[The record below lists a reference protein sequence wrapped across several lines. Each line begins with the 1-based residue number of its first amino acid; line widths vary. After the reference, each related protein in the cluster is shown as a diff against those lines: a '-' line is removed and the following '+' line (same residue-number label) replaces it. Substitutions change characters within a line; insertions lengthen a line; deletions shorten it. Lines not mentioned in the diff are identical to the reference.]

1 VEHLVLLGFRKI
13 SEARQAVHPWV
24 MNRLGLRHVHHGE
37 PLSHLGTMRTLSG
50 SQHRFDR
57 GAGGFGSGQIHHPQL
72 WGNQR
77 QAFNNGE

>member
-1 VEHLVLLGFRKI
+1 
-13 SEARQAVHPWV
+13 
-24 MNRLGLRHVHHGE
+24 
-37 PLSHLGTMRTLSG
+37 MRTFSG